1 MCSSDLINRLDQIV
15 VFNQLGRDDMQR
27 IVENELKKVNGRM
40 KQKGHTLE
48 VGQEVIDW
56 LIEKSFHADFGARPL
71 KRGIEKHL
79 EDPLSEQILRG
90 QLDTPYAIKAQIV
103 NGEIAFEMAAR
114 PVEAKPADAKTEAK
128 KK

>member
-1 MCSSDLINRLDQIV
+1 MLFRS
-15 VFNQLGRDDMQR
+15 
-27 IVENELKKVNGRM
+27 
-40 KQKGHTLE
+40 
-48 VGQEVIDW
+48 
-56 LIEKSFHADFGARPL
+56 
-71 KRGIEKHL
+71 
-79 EDPLSEQILRG
+79 ILRG